1 MEEFAYDKRYRNT
14 RYTGSLPPV
23 IFLAGIAFL
32 WIYSMTED
40 GDMIR
45 FKWWMPVFS
54 ITLVIW
60 AFYGFS
66 RAIAVSKFRVRL
78 IEDGIEAGGKK
89 ILWSEVNNVTFKTA
103 MGEQA
108 GAEISSKNGRKLEIP
123 AAIESF
129 AYIKGVIESKVCLP
143 YD

>member
-78 IEDGIEAGGKK
+78 IEDGIEAGGKRRYYGPK
-89 ILWSEVNNVTFKTA
+89 STTLLSKPPWGNRQEPRFLLKTVA
-103 MGEQA
+103 
-108 GAEISSKNGRKLEIP
+108 NLR
-123 AAIESF
+123 
-129 AYIKGVIESKVCLP
+129 YLP
-143 YD
+143 R